1 MQLSYCFIVNEY
13 WSESHLNYL
22 VKGTKAAAERT
33 VIDFN
38 SISNFFIGACSLY
51 FAVNKDEKK
60 V

>member
-38 SISNFFIGACSLY
+38 SISNFFIGALAY
-51 FAVNKDEKK
+51 ILL
-60 V
+60 